1 MRKNYHCVHL
11 TDECEIILK
20 RYMEEQKVGVSESI
34 NKLIIKGIERDYN
47 SNQITSITNGMEKLL
62 SRISYLKLLM
72 EQLYSDFN
80 IDEPSNPNNSIGLK
94 TIKERANKKFDE

>member
-20 RYMEEQKVGVSESI
+20 KYMEEQKTGVSESI
-34 NKLIIKGIERDYN
+34 NKLIIKGIEKDYN
-47 SNQITSITNGMEKLL
+47 SNQITSITNGMEKVL

-80 IDEPSNPNNSIGLK
+80 IDDPSVPNNSVGLK
-94 TIKERANKKFDE
+94 IVKERANKIFDE